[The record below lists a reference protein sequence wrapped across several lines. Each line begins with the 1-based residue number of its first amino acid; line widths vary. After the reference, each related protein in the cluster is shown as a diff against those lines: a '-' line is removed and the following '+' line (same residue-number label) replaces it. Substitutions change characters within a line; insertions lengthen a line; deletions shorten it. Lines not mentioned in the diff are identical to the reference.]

1 MWSGK
6 AVSSNTGLKLC
17 KKKEEARIAL
27 ADFGGLSNKKSTR
40 LQDRV
45 VQRWAETEPG
55 LEWNLNSDRKAKNEI
70 IQFDSFRL
78 QFDDWIR

>member
-1 MWSGK
+1 MLWQILEGYQ
-6 AVSSNTGLKLC
+6 
-17 KKKEEARIAL
+17 IM
-27 ADFGGLSNKKSTR
+27 STR

-55 LEWNLNSDRKAKNEI
+55 LERNLNSDRKAKKEI

-78 QFDDWIR
+78 QFDDWIC

>member
-17 KKKEEARIAL
+17 KR
-27 ADFGGLSNKKSTR
+27 GGLLWPILEGYQIMSTS

-45 VQRWAETEPG
+45 VQRWAKTEPG
-55 LEWNLNSDRKAKNEI
+55 LERDLNSDIKAKKEI
-70 IQFDSFRL
+70 ILFDSFRL
-78 QFDDWIR
+78 EFDDWIR